1 MVFSHT
7 LYTITCILTA
17 ALWNHALLKARC
29 IVYIRAKPIDINHFW
44 LNILNL
50 SRCKI
55 CVNLTRIIF
64 NKNIEDTVSYTK
76 LLALALHNCKKKSIT
91 YMYLYT
97 RGWSIK

>member
-7 LYTITCILTA
+7 LYTITCILPA
-17 ALWNHALLKARC
+17 ALWNLALLKARC
-29 IVYIRAKPIDINHFW
+29 IVYIRAKLIDINHFW